1 MFAIGAVASGGMFK
15 RWWRL
20 DEYDRQRV
28 WNNYGRFCGIM
39 CINCITGAVT
49 SIAWALFLAA
59 YHPSDFNTFSF
70 GSSQYFDAL
79 SSYAQVGA
87 HRMNMMSLAPLLVY
101 C

>member
-1 MFAIGAVASGGMFK
+1 MFAIGTVASGSMFK

-49 SIAWALFLAA
+49 SIAWALMLAN
-59 YHPSDFNTFSF
+59 YHQSDFNTVSV
-70 GSSQYFDAL
+70 GSSQYYDGL

-87 HRMNMMSLAPLLVY
+87 PRMNMIPLALFHVY